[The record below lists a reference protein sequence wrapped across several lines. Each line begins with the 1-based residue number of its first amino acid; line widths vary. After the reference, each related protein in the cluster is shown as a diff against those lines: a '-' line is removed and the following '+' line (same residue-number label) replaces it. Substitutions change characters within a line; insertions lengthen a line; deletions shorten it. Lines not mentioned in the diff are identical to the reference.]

1 MKTDVKKVLSLVLR
15 QKKPVLR
22 TSPFHAREYI
32 FREEKRER
40 EREKSVVAGCF
51 RQKRVL
57 LSALFFLSLS
67 SLSRLSNKEV
77 QKRERRTFPIRHF
90 IKP

>member
-1 MKTDVKKVLSLVLR
+1 MKTDDEKSFRLFSDK
-15 QKKPVLR
+15 KKPVLR

-40 EREKSVVAGCF
+40 EKSVVAGWCF

-57 LSALFFLSLS
+57 LSALFFVFVFSLRVS
-67 SLSRLSNKEV
+67 QTKKF
-77 QKRERRTFPIRHF
+77 KREREGLFQSATS
-90 IKP
+90 

>member
-1 MKTDVKKVLSLVLR
+1 MKTDDEKSFRLFSDKKTGENLSFSR
-15 QKKPVLR
+15 ASIYFGR
-22 TSPFHAREYI
+22 
-32 FREEKRER
+32 KRER

>member
-1 MKTDVKKVLSLVLR
+1 MKTDDEKSFRLFSDK
-15 QKKPVLR
+15 KKPVLR

-40 EREKSVVAGCF
+40 EKSVVAGWCF